1 MSHYRVAVIHR
12 ENQDIGELLAPYS
25 ENLEVKPYIWK
36 TREEA
41 IEYGKKYYAKNLTD
55 DEYFELVA
63 DGYKVDEDGNVYS
76 TYNPKSKWDWYCIG
90 GRWDGELKSKVDKMH
105 YNRLRIGD
113 IDMLNLDEYLEEY
126 ADAIEFWEKYIDG
139 MDEDDEEYNL
149 FFKQSYYKNRYHDKY
164 TYANVETSFST
175 YSVVTPDGE
184 WHSPGEVGWFGC
196 STESD
201 DDYIDWVMRYKE
213 RFIDGN
219 EDLYMT
225 IVDCHI

>member
-1 MSHYRVAVIHR
+1 MSHYTVAVIHR
-12 ENQDIGELLAPYS
+12 GNQNVDELLAPYS
-25 ENLEVKPYIWK
+25 ENLEVEPYIWK

-41 IEYGKKYYAKNLTD
+41 IAYVRKYYETEGLTD
-55 DEYFELVA
+55 DECWEMLTEDYEA
-63 DGYKVDEDGNVYS
+63 DENGNLYT

-90 GRWDGELKSKVDKMH
+90 GRFGGTLKSKVDNMH
-105 YNRLRIGD
+105 YNSLRIGD
-113 IDMLNLDEYLEEY
+113 IDIAPNLDDY

-139 MDEDDEEYNL
+139 MDEDDKEYNL

-164 TYANVETSFST
+164 TYANVETSFAT

-184 WHSPGEVGWFGC
+184 WHAPGDMGWFGC
-196 STESD
+196 SSESD
-201 DDYIDWVMRYKE
+201 EDYIEWVSRYRE
-213 RFIDGN
+213 RFINGN

>member
-1 MSHYRVAVIHR
+1 MSHYAVAVIHR
-12 ENQDIGELLAPYS
+12 ENQTIEELLAPYS
-25 ENLEVKPYIWK
+25 ENLEVEPYIWK

-41 IEYGKKYYAKNLTD
+41 IKCGKKYFDENLTD
-55 DEYFELVA
+55 DEYIKLVA
-63 DGYKVDEDGNVYS
+63 DGNKVDEDGNIYT

-90 GRWDGELKSKVDKMH
+90 GRFGGTLKSKVDNMH
-105 YNRLRIGD
+105 YNSLRIGD
-113 IDMLNLDEYLEEY
+113 IDIAPNFDDY

-139 MDEDDEEYNL
+139 MSEEDEEYNL

-164 TYANVETSFST
+164 TYANAETSFST

-184 WHSPGEVGWFGC
+184 WHAPGDMGWFGC
-196 STESD
+196 SSESD
-201 DDYIDWVMRYKE
+201 EDYIDWVSRYRE
-213 RFIDGN
+213 RFINGN